1 MKIKEIIGIDLS
13 KLSLDVHLHL
23 IGESA
28 EFANDPDGIIGMIQW
43 IEQLSGFK
51 KEDLFFVFEHTGL
64 YSYQLS
70 RELTKLEIA
79 YTMEPG
85 LAVKRSLGITR
96 GKNDRIDAIKLA
108 LYGYRLRDELT
119 PYQLPDKEIVQLQ
132 SLLKLRDRMVKQRS
146 GYKASL
152 KEQKRVLDAQEDQLL
167 LDIQKQLIGEFND
180 QIKKVETRIRA
191 IINANARLKKLY
203 KLITSVTG
211 VGPQAAYHFIVFNH
225 GFTRFKKWRQFASY
239 CGTAPFPF
247 RSGTSIRGK
256 NKVSHLANKKIKS
269 LMDLCAKSAIQHD
282 PQLKAYYQRKLKEGK
297 EKMSVINAVRNKI
310 IARVFAVV
318 NRQSPFVDTY
328 KFAA

>member
-1 MKIKEIIGIDLS
+1 MKVKEIIGVDVS
-13 KLSLDVHLHL
+13 KLSLDVRLHL

-28 EFANDPDGIIGMIQW
+28 KFDNDPAGIVQMIQW
-43 IEQLSGFK
+43 SEKQCGFK
-51 KEDLFFVFEHTGL
+51 REDLFFVFEHTGL
-64 YSYQLS
+64 YSYQLA
-70 RELTKLEIA
+70 RELTNLGIA
-79 YTMEPG
+79 YTMESG

-119 PYQLPDKEIVQLQ
+119 PYRLPDKEIQQLQ

-152 KEQKRVLDAQEDQLL
+152 KEQKRVLDAQEYQLCL
-167 LDIQKQLIGEFND
+167 EVQKELIGHFSEK
-180 QIKKVETRIRA
+180 IKEVESKIKA
-191 IINANARLKKLY
+191 IINANARLKNLY
-203 KLITSVTG
+203 KLITSVKG
-211 VGPQAAYHFIVFNH
+211 VGPQTAYHFIVFTH

-239 CGTAPFPF
+239 CGTAPFPY
-247 RSGTSIRGK
+247 RSGSSIKAK

-269 LMDLCAKSAIQHD
+269 LLDLCAKSAIQHD
-282 PQLKAYYQRKLKEGK
+282 AQLKAYYQRKINQGK

-310 IARVFAVV
+310 LARIFAVV